1 MSHGAV
7 VTRAGIVACPEFNAS
22 FVLEQAHSLS
32 VEAAP
37 DVVFGATE
45 SVPFT
50 LSVTADN
57 TAFSTS
63 LQSTTDFSAPD
74 DPLWGTCFEMGAV
87 GEDIHVFYDRERTP
101 VRYTR
106 LDDTTLVYSGD
117 QLTTVTRESGDQV
130 QLSYD
135 VDGNLIQV
143 DNDYT
148 GLRKSLSYT
157 SGQLTGVSLA
167 KLT

>member
-74 DPLWGTCFEMGAV
+74 DPLWGTCFEMGAEFATRVPAPSVWTGAVSVIVCRAYPFAPDGSAMLAPSSSMLTVLSAMVRVV
-87 GEDIHVFYDRERTP
+87 GAVGIAVP
-101 VRYTR
+101 RYQSAIR
-106 LDDTTLVYSGD
+106 SCIY
-117 QLTTVTRESGDQV
+117 TV
-130 QLSYD
+130 
-135 VDGNLIQV
+135 
-143 DNDYT
+143 
-148 GLRKSLSYT
+148 
-157 SGQLTGVSLA
+157 
-167 KLT
+167 